1 MNLQTQPTE
10 EYKAPSEETAWSRVK
25 KALAPLGYSL
35 QMEFE
40 GAAGFGTGEGI
51 PDFWIGSSPERG
63 ATHVAFGAADRATVD
78 AFYEAA
84 IAAGGKDNGAPG
96 LRPHYHEGFYAAYV
110 HDPDGNN
117 VEAVTHRPE

>member
-1 MNLQTQPTE
+1 MIDHV
-10 EYKAPSEETAWSRVK
+10 TANVSDFARAK
-25 KALAPLGYSL
+25 SFYEQALAPLGYSK

-40 GAAGFGTGEGI
+40 SAAGFGTGQGI

-63 ATHVAFGAADRATVD
+63 ATHVAFTAGDRAAVD

-84 IAAGGKDNGAPG
+84 TSAGATDNGAPG
-96 LRPHYHEGFYAAYV
+96 VRAHYHESYYAAYV

-117 VEAVTHRPE
+117 IEAVCHTPE

>member
-1 MNLQTQPTE
+1 MIDHV
-10 EYKAPSEETAWSRVK
+10 TANVSDFDRAKGFYVQS
-25 KALAPLGYSL
+25 LAPLGYSI

-51 PDFWIGSSPERG
+51 PDFWISSSPERG
-63 ATHVAFGAADRATVD
+63 ATHVAIGAKDRAAVD

-84 IAAGGKDNGAPG
+84 TAAGGKDNGAPG
-96 LRPHYHEGFYAAYV
+96 LRPHYHDNYYATYV

-117 VEAVTHRPE
+117 LEAVCHRPE

>member
-1 MNLQTQPTE
+1 MMLDHV
-10 EYKAPSEETAWSRVK
+10 TANVSDPKRAK
-25 KALAPLGYSL
+25 GFYSQALAPLGYSMK
-35 QMEFE
+35 MEFE
-40 GAAGFGTGEGI
+40 GGAGFGTGGGMS
-51 PDFWIGSSPERG
+51 DFWIGSSPERG
-63 ATHVAFGAADRATVD
+63 ATHVAFGATDRATVD

-96 LRPHYHEGFYAAYV
+96 LRPHYHESFYAAYV